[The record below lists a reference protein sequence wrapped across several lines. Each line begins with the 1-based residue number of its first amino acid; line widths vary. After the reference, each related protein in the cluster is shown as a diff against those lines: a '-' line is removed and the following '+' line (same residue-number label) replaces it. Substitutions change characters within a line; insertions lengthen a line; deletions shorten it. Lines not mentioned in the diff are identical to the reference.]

1 MVECLLPKQVVAGP
15 NPVTRS
21 TPASDP
27 FVDRPH
33 RETGQSWSESVPATQ
48 AVAGGWV
55 AAVVPKPAETSLS
68 GLVRRSPFSVTGRG

>member
-1 MVECLLPKQVVAGP
+1 
-15 NPVTRS
+15 
-21 TPASDP
+21 
-27 FVDRPH
+27 VDRPH